1 VGALFRTFT
10 RTRNVGWMGETAPD
24 REPDKSSG
32 TDDISGESQAVSSS
46 VAVDKPTA
54 DAADAEDIQLPVWTK
69 ALGWC
74 GTAGLIY
81 LLICAVSIISRGFAG
96 LTGDAAHSMF
106 AFAAIPWVGLSVG
119 VLGTV
124 LIQSST
130 TTTAIAVT
138 AVGAGALPIRG
149 AIPIILGAN
158 VGTTVTTTLV
168 ALTFIGSR
176 AEFRRA
182 LGASTIHD
190 FYNWLAL
197 LIFFPLE
204 LIWHPLERISAAL
217 TNALYGTGW
226 LPDPARFN
234 FVRAATRPVE
244 DGVIKA
250 TSHLSS
256 TLGPLFTIV
265 IGAAL
270 ILVAVRYLGKLLKLL
285 MVGRARD
292 ILIKAVGRNAYLAMA
307 SGMGVTVLTQSSTI
321 TTSVL
326 VPFAGAGILTP
337 AQIYPVTVGANL
349 GTTFTVV
356 FAAFAVV
363 GQDAK
368 IGLQAAFVHLLYNL
382 FAIIVIYVIPVL
394 RPVPL
399 FCAQTLARIA
409 AEHKW
414 VIAVWLLTVFIALP
428 ALVIILVGVL

>member
-1 VGALFRTFT
+1 MDEAGP
-10 RTRNVGWMGETAPD
+10 EK
-24 REPDKSSG
+24 EPDHNEKSDTSG
-32 TDDISGESQAVSSS
+32 RSPADYGSLD
-46 VAVDKPTA
+46 VAAPPA
-54 DAADAEDIQLPVWTK
+54 DALDAGGIQLPAWTK
-69 ALGWC
+69 VLGWC

-96 LTGDAAHSMF
+96 LGSEAAHTMF
-106 AFAAIPWVGLSVG
+106 AFAANPWVGLFVG

-138 AVGAGALPIRG
+138 AVGSGALPIRG

-176 AEFRRA
+176 TEFRRA
-182 LGASTIHD
+182 LASSSIHD

-197 LIFFPLE
+197 LIFFPVE
-204 LIWHPLERISAAL
+204 LIWHPLERISGAL
-217 TNALYGTGW
+217 TNALYDTGW
-226 LPDPARFN
+226 LPNPAHFN
-234 FVRAATRPVE
+234 FVRVATNPVVE
-244 DGVIKA
+244 GVTRA

-256 TLGPLFTIV
+256 TLGPLFNIV
-265 IGAAL
+265 IGAVL
-270 ILVAVRYLGKLLKLL
+270 ILAAVRYLGKLLKLL
-285 MVGRARD
+285 LVGRARD
-292 ILIKAVGRNAYLAMA
+292 VLMAAVGRNAYLAMA

-368 IGLQAAFVHLLYNL
+368 IGLQAAFVHLLYNV
-382 FAIIVIYVIPVL
+382 FSIIAIYVIPIL

-399 FCAQTLARIA
+399 FCAETFARIA
-409 AEHKW
+409 SERKW
-414 VIAVWLLTVFIALP
+414 VIAVYLITVFIAVP
-428 ALVIILVGVL
+428 ALVILFVGVL

>member
-1 VGALFRTFT
+1 MEEAAT
-10 RTRNVGWMGETAPD
+10 D
-24 REPDKSSG
+24 REPDNSSG
-32 TDDISGESQAVSSS
+32 KGDLSGQSSAASGS
-46 VAVDKPTA
+46 VAVTASPA
-54 DAADAEDIQLPVWTK
+54 DALDAGGIQLPLWTK
-69 ALGWC
+69 VLGWC

-96 LTGDAAHSMF
+96 LGGDAAHSMF
-106 AFAAIPWVGLSVG
+106 AFAANPWVGLCVG

-138 AVGAGALPIRG
+138 AVGSGALPIRG
-149 AIPIILGAN
+149 AIPHHSRRERRHHRHDHPGRAHLHRQPHRIPQ
-158 VGTTVTTTLV
+158 GT
-168 ALTFIGSR
+168 SR
-176 AEFRRA
+176 LNNPR
-182 LGASTIHD
+182 LLQ
-190 FYNWLAL
+190 LAHAADL
-197 LIFFPLE
+197 FPLE
-204 LIWHPLERISAAL
+204 LIWHPLERISGAL

-234 FVRAATRPVE
+234 FVRVATRPVV
-244 DGVIKA
+244 DGVAKA

-265 IGAAL
+265 IGVAL
-270 ILVAVRYLGKLLKLL
+270 ILAAVHFLGKLLKLL

-292 ILIKAVGRNAYLAMA
+292 ILTKAVGRNAYLGMV
-307 SGMGVTVLTQSSTI
+307 SDMGVTVLTQSSTI
-321 TTSVL
+321 TNSVL

-368 IGLQAAFVHLLYNL
+368 IGLQAAFVHLLYNV

-399 FCAQTLARIA
+399 FCAETLARIA
-409 AEHKW
+409 AERKW
-414 VIAVWLLTVFIALP
+414 VVAVYLITVFIVLP
-428 ALVIILVGVL
+428 ALVITLAGVRVL

>member
-1 VGALFRTFT
+1 MAVGATP
-10 RTRNVGWMGETAPD
+10 AAA
-24 REPDKSSG
+24 
-32 TDDISGESQAVSSS
+32 TDAGV
-46 VAVDKPTA
+46 
-54 DAADAEDIQLPVWTK
+54 IQLPVWTK

-74 GTAGLIY
+74 GIAGLIY
-81 LLICAVSIISRGFAG
+81 LLICAVSVISRGFAG
-96 LTGDAAHSMF
+96 LGGDAAHSMF
-106 AFAAIPWVGLSVG
+106 AFAANPWVGLSVG

-138 AVGAGALPIRG
+138 AVGSGALPIRS

-182 LGASTIHD
+182 MAASTIHD
-190 FYNWLAL
+190 FYNLLAL

-204 LIWHPLERISAAL
+204 LIRHTLERISGAL

-234 FVRAATRPVE
+234 FIRAATRPVE
-244 DGVIKA
+244 NGVIRA
-250 TSHLSS
+250 TSHLSV

-265 IGAAL
+265 IGAVL
-270 ILVAVRYLGKLLKLL
+270 ILVAVHFLGKLL
-285 MVGRARD
+285 MVGGARD
-292 ILIKAVGRNAYLAMA
+292 ILTKAVGRNAYLAMA

-321 TTSVL
+321 TNSVL

-337 AQIYPVTVGANL
+337 AQVYPVTVGANL
-349 GTTFTVV
+349 GTTFTTV

-368 IGLQAAFVHLLYNL
+368 IGLQAAFVHLLYNV

-399 FCAQTLARIA
+399 FCAETFARIA
-409 AEHKW
+409 AERKW
-414 VIAVWLLTVFIALP
+414 VVALYLIAVFMALP

>member
-1 VGALFRTFT
+1 MEEAATS
-10 RTRNVGWMGETAPD
+10 
-24 REPDKSSG
+24 REPDNSSRKG
-32 TDDISGESQAVSSS
+32 DISGQSQAGSGS
-46 VAVDKPTA
+46 VAV
-54 DAADAEDIQLPVWTK
+54 AAAPAAATGTGGIQLPVWTK
-69 ALGWC
+69 LLGWC
-74 GTAGLIY
+74 GVAGLIY

-96 LTGDAAHSMF
+96 LGGDAAHSMF
-106 AFAAIPWVGLSVG
+106 AFAAHPWVGLSVG

-149 AIPIILGAN
+149 AIPVILGAN
-158 VGTTVTTTLV
+158 VGTTVTTSLV
-168 ALTFIGSR
+168 ALTFIGNR
-176 AEFRRA
+176 TEFRRA

-204 LIWHPLERISAAL
+204 LIWHPLERISGAL
-217 TNALYGTGW
+217 TDALYGTGW

-244 DGVIKA
+244 NGVIRA

-265 IGAAL
+265 IGAIL
-270 ILVAVRYLGKLLKLL
+270 ILVAVHFLGKLLKLL

-292 ILIKAVGRNAYLAMA
+292 ILTKAVGRNSYLAMA

-356 FAAFAVV
+356 LAAFAVV

-368 IGLQAAFVHLLYNL
+368 IGLQAAFVHLIYNV

-399 FCAQTLARIA
+399 FCAQTFARIA
-409 AEHKW
+409 AGHKW
-414 VIAVWLLTVFIALP
+414 IVALYLITVFIALP

>member
-1 VGALFRTFT
+1 
-10 RTRNVGWMGETAPD
+10 ME
-24 REPDKSSG
+24 
-32 TDDISGESQAVSSS
+32 
-46 VAVDKPTA
+46 
-54 DAADAEDIQLPVWTK
+54 DAATEHDAGNVRAPAGGEGAGSAGWTK
-69 ALGWC
+69 VLGWC
-74 GTAGLIY
+74 GVAALIY

-96 LTGDAAHSMF
+96 LGADAAHSMF
-106 AFAAIPWVGLSVG
+106 AFAANPWVGLFVG

-138 AVGAGALPIRG
+138 AVGSGALAIQG

-168 ALTFIGSR
+168 ALTFIGNR
-176 AEFRRA
+176 DEFRRA
-182 LGASTIHD
+182 LAASSIHD

-197 LIFFPLE
+197 LIFFPIE
-204 LIWHPLERISAAL
+204 LIWHPLERLSGAI
-217 TNALYGTGW
+217 TYELYGTGW
-226 LPDPARFN
+226 LPDPSRFN
-234 FVRAATRPVE
+234 IIRSMTTPVV
-244 DGVIKA
+244 DVVTGL
-250 TSHLSS
+250 TSHLPGAV
-256 TLGPLFTIV
+256 GPVFTIV

-270 ILVAVRYLGKLLKLL
+270 IFVAVRYLGKLLKML

-292 ILIKAVGRNAYLAMA
+292 ILIKAVGRNPYLAMG
-307 SGMGVTVLTQSSTI
+307 SGMAVTVVTQSSTI

-363 GQDAK
+363 GQDAR
-368 IGLQAAFVHLLYNL
+368 IGLQAAFVHLLYNV
-382 FAIIVIYVIPVL
+382 FAIVAIYVIPVL

-399 FCAQTLARIA
+399 FLAQTFARIA
-409 AEHKW
+409 SQHKW
-414 VIAVWLLTVFIALP
+414 VVAVYLGTVFVAVPL
-428 ALVIILVGVL
+428 AVIVFVGVL